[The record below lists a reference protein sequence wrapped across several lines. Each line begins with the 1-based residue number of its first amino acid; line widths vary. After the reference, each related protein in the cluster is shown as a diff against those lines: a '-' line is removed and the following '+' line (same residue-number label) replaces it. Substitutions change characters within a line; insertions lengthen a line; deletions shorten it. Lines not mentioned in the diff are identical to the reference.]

1 MDARKQPQE
10 FLYRSE
16 EVGACS
22 AESQDFLLI
31 NMLGFLKVTLCSTP
45 ESHKE
50 KLAKCLAPFLSCSLL
65 SFAFFLFFFLLL
77 LLLKRIGL
85 LRKTDTTN
93 IKKINIFNN

>member
-22 AESQDFLLI
+22 AERQDFLLI

-50 KLAKCLAPFLSCSLL
+50 KLAKCLAPFLSGFLL
-65 SFAFFLFFFLLL
+65 SFVFFFFSLLH
-77 LLLKRIGL
+77 LLLKRMGL
-85 LRKTDTTN
+85 FRKTDTTN